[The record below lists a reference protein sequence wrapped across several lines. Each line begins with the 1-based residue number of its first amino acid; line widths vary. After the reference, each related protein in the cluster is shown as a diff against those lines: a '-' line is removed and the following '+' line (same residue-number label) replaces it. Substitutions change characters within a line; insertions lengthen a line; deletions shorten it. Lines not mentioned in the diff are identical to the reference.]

1 MTQSS
6 ANQSVRISIIT
17 GTIILNV
24 NIYRLPMKTNIKVPR
39 INKIE
44 TSEDEEESLNQSYD
58 AKIL

>member
-6 ANQSVRISIIT
+6 TNQSVRISIIT
-17 GTIILNV
+17 GTIMLNV
-24 NIYRLPMKTNIKVPR
+24 NIYRLPMKKSIKVPR

>member
-1 MTQSS
+1 M
-6 ANQSVRISIIT
+6 
-17 GTIILNV
+17 LNV

>member
-6 ANQSVRISIIT
+6 TNQSVRISIIT
-17 GTIILNV
+17 GTIMLNV